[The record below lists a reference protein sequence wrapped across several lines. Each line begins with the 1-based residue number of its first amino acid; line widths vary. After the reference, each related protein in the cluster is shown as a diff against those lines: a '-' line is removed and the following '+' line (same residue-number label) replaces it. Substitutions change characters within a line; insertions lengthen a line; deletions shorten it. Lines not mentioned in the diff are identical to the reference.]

1 MELSFKDNKTKFK
14 VEKDSAEENK
24 IMVFGTFDVLHL
36 GHLYFLEQARN
47 LLPGKNKELWVI
59 VARDSS
65 VKAIKGKAPIFP
77 EYHRLRLVAAL
88 KPVDMAIL
96 GIEGPDKLAIIHKT
110 RPNIIALGY
119 DQWADE
125 ETLRKDLALSN
136 LFPKIVRLQK
146 FDDELSDS
154 SSKIKERIAKIMA
167 MAKQISEEHE

>member
-1 MELSFKDNKTKFK
+1 LKPIGKKSIFR
-14 VEKDSAEENK
+14 VEEESLEENK

-47 LLPGKNKELWVI
+47 LLPGKNKELWVV

-65 VKAIKGKAPIFP
+65 VVAIKGKAPIFP
-77 EYHRLRLVAAL
+77 EYHRLRLVSAL

-96 GIEGPDKLAIIHKT
+96 GSEGPDKLAIIRKT

-125 ETLRKDLALSN
+125 EALSKDLAKSN
-136 LFPKIVRLQK
+136 LFPRIIRLQK

-154 SSKIKERIAKIMA
+154 SSKIKKRIAKIIA